1 MKKEVIDGWEMS
13 GVFKPP
19 NFRFWLQAW
28 LALIISDKLIKWY
41 ATPTYGVWLWIIL
54 LWDV

>member
-1 MKKEVIDGWEMS
+1 MKKEVIDGWEM
-13 GVFKPP
+13 GGAFKPP

-41 ATPTYGVWLWIIL
+41 ATPTYSVWLSIIL